1 MKKIIV
7 FVTLLAIMLTCATL
21 AINAEDVDEYED
33 FYSASDV
40 DAVDEAPITA
50 EMVKDFII
58 ENLDKICASIA
69 AITSFVL
76 AFIYKKGLFPFI
88 SKIFNQLGN
97 ALSATKDG
105 LTKVVDE
112 NRKDILKGVG
122 VINVMAEKFSDMSDK
137 FAELQKL
144 YEAQKANNA
153 KLEAKVK
160 RSDEI
165 NLLLCDMI
173 KNIFVNTNM
182 AQYLKDEMNTTYAEC
197 ISRIKALEAEAVT
210 NNENVA

>member
-1 MKKIIV
+1 MKKILIFITL
-7 FVTLLAIMLTCATL
+7 FVLLFTCATL
-21 AINAEDVDEYED
+21 AINAEGVVDDVVTE
-33 FYSASDV
+33 
-40 DAVDEAPITA
+40 EAPITA
-50 EMVKDFII
+50 EMVKDFVLLH
-58 ENLDKICASIA
+58 LDKICSTIA
-69 AITSFVL
+69 AIICFVL
-76 AFIYKKGLFPFI
+76 AWVYKKGLYPFI
-88 SKIFNQLGN
+88 SNVFKQLGN
-97 ALSATKDG
+97 TLSATKDG

-112 NRKDILKGVG
+112 NRKDMLKGVE
-122 VINVMAEKFSDMSDK
+122 VINSMAEKFTAMSDN
-137 FAELQKL
+137 FTELQKL
-144 YEAQKANNA
+144 YKAQEDNNA
-153 KLEAKVK
+153 KLEAIVK

>member
-1 MKKIIV
+1 MKKILIFITL
-7 FVTLLAIMLTCATL
+7 FVLLFTCATL
-21 AINAEDVDEYED
+21 ATNAEGVVDDVVTE
-33 FYSASDV
+33 
-40 DAVDEAPITA
+40 EAPITA
-50 EMVKDFII
+50 EMVKDFILS
-58 ENLDKICASIA
+58 NLDKICSAIA
-69 AITSFVL
+69 ALIGIVL
-76 AFIYKKGLFPFI
+76 TWTYKKGLYPFI
-88 SKIFNQLGN
+88 SNVFKQLGN

-112 NRKDILKGVG
+112 NRKDMLEGVG
-122 VINVMAEKFSDMSDK
+122 VINRMAEKFTEMSDK

-144 YEAQKANNA
+144 YEAQEANNA